1 VTRSRDLPPGDA
13 PVRQEGLRNLNLG
26 LVFRQILSSGDRPI
40 SRTELVELTGLTK
53 PTVSRIVDDLV
64 VGRLIAE
71 AGPAH
76 GGGAGRPRVGLTL
89 SRQGPAGLGLDIR
102 GDCLAACVVDLTGTV
117 RHLGFSPPIR
127 PGRRPK
133 TVLTELATMA
143 REAMTAVAGEGLT
156 VVGGMLS
163 VPGPVAERS
172 VVKFAPQ
179 QGWRDVDAGALLR
192 SALDELPVAVD
203 NEANLAALGELYA
216 SAEELRNFAYVS
228 GELDLGAGLVL
239 NGQLLRGARGWS
251 GELGHVTV
259 FPNGRACPCGAN
271 GCLQTYASVEA
282 ILGKGS
288 ADSASGSVGTI
299 VASADSGSKRTLSAL
314 DAAGTALG
322 IALSDLVNL
331 LDMDTI
337 LLGGSYSLLSSWLV
351 ENIRAEI
358 ARRVL
363 SSQWS
368 SVDVRPAMLGPDAA
382 VIGAALTVIEGVRQN
397 PSTWLASTG

>member
-1 VTRSRDLPPGDA
+1 VTRARTLPPGDA
-13 PVRQEGLRNLNLG
+13 PVRQEGLRHLNLG
-26 LVFRQILSSGDRPI
+26 LVFRHILSAGDRPI

-64 VGRLIAE
+64 LGRLIAE

-102 GDCLAACVVDLTGTV
+102 GDHLAACVVDLTGTV
-117 RHLGFSPPIR
+117 RHLSFSPPIR

-133 TVLTELATMA
+133 TILTDLAAMA
-143 REAMTAVAGEGLT
+143 RKATAAVAEEGLR
-156 VVGGMLS
+156 VVGGLVS

-179 QGWRDVDAGALLR
+179 QGWRDVDAGTQLR
-192 SALDELPVAVD
+192 TALDDLPIAVD

-216 SAEELRNFAYVS
+216 SDEDLRNFAYVS

-282 ILGKGS
+282 IFGK
-288 ADSASGSVGTI
+288 DSVDGPATI
-299 VASADSGSKRTLSAL
+299 VARADAGSKGTLAAL
-314 DAAGTALG
+314 DSAGTALG
-322 IALSDLVNL
+322 IALSGLVNL

-351 ENIRAEI
+351 DNIRAEL

-363 SSQWS
+363 SSRWS

-382 VIGAALTVIEGVRQN
+382 VIGAALTVIEDVRQN
-397 PSTWLASTG
+397 PSTWLAETG